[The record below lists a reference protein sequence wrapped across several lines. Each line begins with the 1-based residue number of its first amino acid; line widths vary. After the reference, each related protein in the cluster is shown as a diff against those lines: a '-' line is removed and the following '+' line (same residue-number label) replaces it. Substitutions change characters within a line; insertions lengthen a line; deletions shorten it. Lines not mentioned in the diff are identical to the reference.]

1 MNKFAA
7 AAATAALMLS
17 LSAGALAASGLGSVT
32 SMSGSEAAA
41 DKAGSVTVNTTMCAL
56 ELDDAGKITAVSF
69 DIAQNKIGFD
79 AAGALTER
87 ADGRTSR
94 PRRSWATAYGMK
106 GATCYRQGMV

>member
-41 DKAGSVTVNTTMCAL
+41 DRR
-56 ELDDAGKITAVSF
+56 
-69 DIAQNKIGFD
+69 
-79 AAGALTER
+79 AA
-87 ADGRTSR
+87 
-94 PRRSWATAYGMK
+94 
-106 GATCYRQGMV
+106 